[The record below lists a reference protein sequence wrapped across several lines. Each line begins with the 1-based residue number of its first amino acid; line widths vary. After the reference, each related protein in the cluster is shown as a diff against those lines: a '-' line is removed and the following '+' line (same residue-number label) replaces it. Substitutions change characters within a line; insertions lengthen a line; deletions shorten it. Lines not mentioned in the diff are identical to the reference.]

1 MMSIRGGIKMYKNL
15 KYFVKALYKS
25 EGKIVFAYDIF
36 LILLSVIMPF
46 MTVAF
51 PSFVLWCLTA
61 DINSNKLILYIV
73 MYGGTLL
80 LGNMALEVVK
90 QYFQG
95 HCMMSRVSVAM
106 EFDRKLLHT
115 DYINVESE
123 ESKKRIEKANWCVYN
138 GNERGCE
145 DFIMKWNDIV
155 INVIGFLL
163 YSFMFGKLNY
173 GLITFL
179 IVCAVI
185 SSFSNVYLRK
195 WIKNH
200 NDEWAKIDT
209 KIEYLKKQSIDI
221 RNGKDIRLFKI
232 KNWFLE
238 LFEDLISQDMKGVK
252 GKFIRTF
259 YTQGWDRVVGF
270 IRNIIIY
277 GYLIKLMIDGMDIA
291 SFTFYLGLATNF
303 SSWIKKIFEDY
314 NDIQKDNIIIND
326 YLNYLHTEEWTN
338 RGEGKVIERKAHSI
352 TFENVTFA
360 HEGSDTNLFENLS
373 LTISEG
379 EKVALVGMNG
389 AGKTTLIKL
398 LCGLYKPKSGR
409 ILVDGIDILE
419 FNIYDYFKEISVVF
433 QDVFP
438 FAFTIAQNVACD
450 STSNIDYKRVYHV
463 LCLAGLKEKI
473 DSLKDGI
480 NSVMCKDLD
489 ENGIVFSGGEMQKL
503 MLARALYKDAGMI
516 ILDEPTAALDPL
528 AESEMYE
535 KYNSFVYDKTSI
547 FISHRLSSTRF
558 VDRILFM
565 KDGKIIEEGSH
576 EDLIKL
582 NGEYAYMFDVQAHY
596 YQKEVEEIW

>member
-1 MMSIRGGIKMYKNL
+1 M
-15 KYFVKALYKS
+15 
-25 EGKIVFAYDIF
+25 
-36 LILLSVIMPF
+36 
-46 MTVAF
+46 
-51 PSFVLWCLTA
+51 
-61 DINSNKLILYIV
+61 
-73 MYGGTLL
+73 
-80 LGNMALEVVK
+80 
-90 QYFQG
+90 
-95 HCMMSRVSVAM
+95 
-106 EFDRKLLHT
+106 
-115 DYINVESE
+115 
-123 ESKKRIEKANWCVYN
+123 
-138 GNERGCE
+138 
-145 DFIMKWNDIV
+145 
-155 INVIGFLL
+155 
-163 YSFMFGKLNY
+163 
-173 GLITFL
+173 
-179 IVCAVI
+179 
-185 SSFSNVYLRK
+185 
-195 WIKNH
+195 
-200 NDEWAKIDT
+200 
-209 KIEYLKKQSIDI
+209 
-221 RNGKDIRLFKI
+221 
-232 KNWFLE
+232 
-238 LFEDLISQDMKGVK
+238 
-252 GKFIRTF
+252 
-259 YTQGWDRVVGF
+259 
-270 IRNIIIY
+270 
-277 GYLIKLMIDGMDIA
+277 
-291 SFTFYLGLATNF
+291 
-303 SSWIKKIFEDY
+303 
-314 NDIQKDNIIIND
+314 
-326 YLNYLHTEEWTN
+326 
-338 RGEGKVIERKAHSI
+338 
-352 TFENVTFA
+352 TFA
-360 HEGSDTNLFENLS
+360 HEGSDTNLFENIS

-450 STSNIDYKRVYHV
+450 STSNIDYKRVYEV

-535 KYNSFVYDKTSI
+535 KYNSFVHDKTSI

>member
-1 MMSIRGGIKMYKNL
+1 MYKNL

-25 EGKIVFAYDIF
+25 EGKIVFIENIF
-36 LILLSVIMPF
+36 LVILSVIMPF

-51 PSFVLWCLTA
+51 PSFVLSLLTS
-61 DINSNKLILYIV
+61 DSSPDKIV
-73 MYGGTLL
+73 TCIVIYGCGLL
-80 LGNMALEVVK
+80 LGNMALEVLNQYVK
-90 QYFQG
+90 A

-123 ESKKRIEKANWCVYN
+123 DSKKNIEKANWCVYR
-138 GNERGCE
+138 GNEYGCE
-145 DFIMKWNDIV
+145 DFIMKWNDI
-155 INVIGFLL
+155 IISVIGFLL

-173 GLITFL
+173 GLIAFL
-179 IVCAVI
+179 IICSVV
-185 SSFSNVYLRK
+185 SSFSSVYLRK

-232 KNWFLE
+232 KNWFLD
-238 LFEDLISQDMKGVK
+238 LFEDLISQNMKGIK
-252 GKFIRTF
+252 GRYIRIF

-277 GYLIKLMIDGMDIA
+277 GYLIKLMIEGMDIA
-291 SFTFYLGLATNF
+291 SFTLYLGLATNF

-314 NDIQKDNIIIND
+314 NDIQKNNIIIND
-326 YLNYLHTEEWTN
+326 YLNYLNTEDWTN
-338 RGEGKVIERKAHSI
+338 RGEGKAIERKAHSI
-352 TFENVTFA
+352 TFDEVTFS
-360 HEGSDTNLFENLS
+360 HEGSDTNLFEDIS
-373 LTISEG
+373 LTINEG
-379 EKVALVGMNG
+379 EKIALVGMNG

-409 ILVDGIDILE
+409 ILVDGIDIE
-419 FNIYDYFKEISVVF
+419 KFNIYDYFKEISVVF

-438 FAFTIAQNVACD
+438 FAFTIAQNVACQNI
-450 STSNIDYKRVYHV
+450 SNIDYNRVYEV

-480 NSVMCKDLD
+480 NTVMCKDLD
-489 ENGIVFSGGEMQKL
+489 ENGVIFSGGEMQKL
-503 MLARALYKDAGMI
+503 MLARALYKDGGMI